1 MVKSAERALDLLD
14 FIAERGQVRFQE
26 VVDFGIPK
34 SSAHG
39 LLHTMVASGWLD
51 FLEQDRRYTL
61 GLHAWQIGHA
71 YDGHRRLVDSA
82 SEAMDMMVSRT
93 GETIQLAR
101 LEGIENV
108 YIAIRESPHP
118 MRMASSVG
126 MRLHAHATGIGKAL
140 LSTLP
145 DTEVEGRLSAVALPR
160 LTENTVTDVGE
171 ILRIVDRVRHLG
183 FAVDDQEFIAGC
195 RCVAVP
201 LVSEAETGIAAALS
215 VTMPFQ
221 RTDETWPHSF
231 YPPLQEARSMIRGRM
246 GLDPSG

>member
-1 MVKSAERALDLLD
+1 MVKSAERALALLD
-14 FIAERGQVRFQE
+14 FVAERGQVRFQD

-39 LLHTMVASGWLD
+39 LLHTMVESGWLD
-51 FLEQDRRYTL
+51 YSEQTRYYQL
-61 GLHAWQIGHA
+61 GLHSWQIGHA
-71 YDGHRRLVDSA
+71 YDGHRGLVDAASA
-82 SEAMDMMVSRT
+82 AMDMLVSRL
-93 GETIQLAR
+93 GETVQLAR

-108 YIAIRESPHP
+108 YIGIRQSPHP

-140 LSTLP
+140 LSTLS
-145 DTEVEGRLSAVALPR
+145 DSEVESRLSAVALPR
-160 LTENTVTDVGE
+160 LTENTMTEVPE

-183 FAVDDQEFIAGC
+183 FAVDDEEFIAGC

-201 LVSEAETGIAAALS
+201 LVSEEETGIAAALS

-221 RTDETWPHSF
+221 RTDESWPHAF
-231 YPPLQEARSMIRGRM
+231 YPPLQEARSMIRRAM
-246 GLDPSG
+246 GLAPT